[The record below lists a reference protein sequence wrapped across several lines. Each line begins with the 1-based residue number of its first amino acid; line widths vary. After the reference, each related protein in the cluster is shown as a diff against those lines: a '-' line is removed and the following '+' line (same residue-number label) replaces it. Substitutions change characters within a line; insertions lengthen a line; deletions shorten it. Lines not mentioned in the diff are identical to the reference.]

1 MGRGSSGANGG
12 GGGGAAAKQQ
22 QNSAV
27 ELTRQEQ
34 EALDRRQAMAAA
46 DDLNDD
52 YNLAMDTAYAGLDI
66 NGDYLSKRQGAINSI
81 VGQGILSNPSDPDF
95 STYVKETFK
104 NYDINTY
111 IRPAAQKAAQ
121 EFGELAESFSG
132 NASQFY
138 RDMQTFSNMVAKYYK
153 D

>member
-1 MGRGSSGANGG
+1 MGRGSSGASGG
-12 GGGGAAAKQQ
+12 GGGGAAKQQ

-27 ELTRQEQ
+27 GLTRQEQ
-34 EALDRRQAMAAA
+34 EALDRRQAKANEA
-46 DDLNDD
+46 DLNDD

-66 NGDYLSKRQGAINSI
+66 NGDYLSKRQGAINSL
-81 VGQGILSNPSDPDF
+81 VGQGVLSNPSDPDF
-95 STYVKETFK
+95 SAYVKDTFK
-104 NYDINTY
+104 SYDINTY

-121 EFGELAESFSG
+121 EFGLLAESFSG

-138 RDMQTFSNMVAKYYK
+138 KDMQTFSNMVAKYYK